1 MTSKEMEERSGVPR
15 ANIRYYEAE
24 GLLSPSRA
32 KNGYRA
38 YSEED
43 LAALEKI
50 KLLRRLGVTME
61 ELKDLTAGRLELAA
75 VLDRRLAE
83 VGGERASLD
92 RVEEVCGRL
101 RTAGETFAG
110 LDAGAYLDALDAPA
124 LPPEGGEVWWKAAH
138 APSLPETDALPVCTS
153 IPRRLFARL
162 FDELGMRM
170 LVLCAMALLGT
181 NPVSHATAITL
192 LAGVLLLFVEPLLL
206 HLLGTTPGKAL
217 MGLRLEAP
225 GGRKLTYEEGFTR
238 YLLLLW
244 YGLGLGV
251 PIFNLVR
258 YYQCAKRCGEG
269 EPQPWDADIAYI
281 EKPFRWVNPAA
292 YLLAAVLA
300 MAAAETVNAW
310 SQLPPNRG
318 ELTVAEFAENF
329 NRQADY
335 LDMTFSGQ
343 RLDENGRWEDLPVH
357 GTVYIAVGDWGPKNL
372 PFTYTVENG
381 RLTAVTLS
389 AEKENTEDW
398 LTLPTSQMEAAA
410 MAYTWA
416 QKEAPFRAG
425 ARRELLEQMESA
437 GLEGFTLRQGGT
449 MLTLEVRQRG
459 FRYSDSLGLLL
470 PEEGNENFCSFTFT
484 IALEEEQ

>member
-24 GLLSPSRA
+24 GLLCPARA
-32 KNGYRA
+32 KNGYRD
-38 YSEED
+38 YSEAD
-43 LAALEKI
+43 LSALEKI
-50 KLLRRLGVTME
+50 KLLRRLGVSIE

-83 VGGERASLD
+83 IGGEQASLN

-101 RTAGETFAG
+101 RTAGETFAA

-124 LPPEGGEVWWKAAH
+124 LPVEGGEAWWKAPR

-162 FDELGMRM
+162 FDEFGMRM

-181 NPVSHATAITL
+181 NPAFHATAISL
-192 LAGVLLLFVEPLLL
+192 LAGFLLLFVEPLLL

-225 GGRKLTYEEGFTR
+225 GGRKLTYAEGFTR

-269 EPQPWDADIAYI
+269 EPQPWDADIAYM

-292 YLLAAVLA
+292 YLLAAALVL
-300 MAAAETVNAW
+300 AAAEPVSLW
-310 SQLPPNRG
+310 RQLPPNRG
-318 ELTVAEFAENF
+318 EVTVAEFAENF

-335 LDMTFSGQ
+335 FDITFSGQ
-343 RLDENGRWEDLPVH
+343 HLDENGSWQDLPYN
-357 GTVYIAVGDWGPKNL
+357 GTFYVNIGDWGPKNL
-372 PFTYTVENG
+372 PFTYTVEDG
-381 RLTAVTLS
+381 RLTAVTIS

-410 MAYTWA
+410 MAFTWA
-416 QKEAPFRAG
+416 RKEAPLRA
-425 ARRELLEQMESA
+425 APRRELLKQMEST

-449 MLTLEVRQRG
+449 VLTLEIRQRG
-459 FRYSDSLGLLL
+459 FRYSENLGLLL